1 MKKSLIAIALISVP
15 SIAMAN
21 WGSTNL
27 GSSATVFDADPNAT
41 SSTTF
46 EVTATVPKKCAFTP
60 IREVSFET
68 LGSTTAA
75 EATSFDFWCNNP
87 NRKAKV
93 KFDHGKLSSSRS
105 NHDIAYSVML
115 EGDPRI
121 APAKHGGKPPKPP
134 KPDRDYVA
142 VKVGSGD
149 TVAQNTIL
157 VVPDAKGWEDAGL
170 YSDTV
175 TVNFKIF

>member
-27 GSSATVFDADPNAT
+27 GSSATVFDADRNAT

-60 IREVSFET
+60 IGEVSFET

-115 EGDPRI
+115 EGDLPSI
-121 APAKHGGKPPKPP
+121 APAKHGG
-134 KPDRDYVA
+134 PDRDYVA